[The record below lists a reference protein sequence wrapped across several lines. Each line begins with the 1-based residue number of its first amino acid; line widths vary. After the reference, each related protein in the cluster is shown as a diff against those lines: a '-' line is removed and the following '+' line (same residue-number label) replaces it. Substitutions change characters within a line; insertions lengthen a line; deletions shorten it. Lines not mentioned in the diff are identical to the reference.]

1 MLYLIMRCD
10 ELGDQYECD
19 ADRTPIT
26 LVEDW
31 KDWAKNH
38 TPDYAYEVWQYNDD
52 NTFSCIKEYGAL
64 TEGMAFYY
72 WDEEEDCEENK
83 PHIIAKFPSLTRKS
97 AVPSIVKQTIKKG
110 AYTWDGEEGVD
121 DELTN
126 CGFISWDNKEHR
138 YYVYGEYSGNHYTLG
153 Y

>member
-26 LVEDW
+26 LVENW

-38 TPDYAYEVWQYNDD
+38 TPDYAYEVWQYNNDG
-52 NTFSCIKEYGAL
+52 TFSCIKDYNDVE
-64 TEGMAFYY
+64 EGMALYY
-72 WDEEEDCEENK
+72 WDEDEDPEENR
-83 PHIIAKFPSLTRKS
+83 PHIIANFPSTTRKS
-97 AVPSIVKQTIKKG
+97 TIPSIVKQTIKKG
-110 AYTWDGEEGVD
+110 AYTWNGKTGVD
-121 DELTN
+121 NDLSN
-126 CGFISWDNKEHR
+126 CGHITWYNKEKR
-138 YYVYGEYSGNHYTLG
+138 YYVYGEYRGNHYIVG